1 VHHPPAAAQIHL
13 YLRGTAT
20 PDVRADPSPISY
32 SDGGA
37 AFAQRTPDGAKSIP
51 RSDRPRGG
59 TIVCDVADIT
69 RCDRAIDAAVELNA
83 RLGVRLVLVATDV
96 DSFDAAGHSSAS
108 FTASSFHD
116 STQRLVRRILFL
128 NGPTSD
134 VECRIERG
142 QRAAALARV
151 ASEEQADLVLIGSP
165 RSRLLRGSVRVDAI
179 GELRMASPC
188 PVVVVPS

>member
-1 VHHPPAAAQIHL
+1 MRHPPAAAQIHL
-13 YLRGTAT
+13 YLKGTAT
-20 PDVRADPSPISY
+20 PDVRPDPSPISY
-32 SDGGA
+32 SDGDG
-37 AFAQRTPDGAKSIP
+37 AFAQPTPDGAESVL
-51 RSDRPRGG
+51 RSNRSRRG

-83 RLGVRLVLVATDV
+83 RLGLRLVLVVTDV
-96 DSFDAAGHSSAS
+96 DSFGAAGHSSES

-116 STQRLVRRILFL
+116 GTQRLVRRIRFL
-128 NGPTSD
+128 NGPSSG

-142 QRAAALARV
+142 QPAAALARV
-151 ASEEQADLVLIGSP
+151 AREERADLVLIGSP

-179 GELRMASPC
+179 GELRRASPC